1 MLTRRNLLKGAAA
14 GVPIAMGSVARWPAT
29 ALAQAGT
36 KNFNGCPICWTTG
49 LIELVWSRTREVS
62 Q

>member
-14 GVPIAMGSVARWPAT
+14 GVPIAMGSVARWPTT

-36 KNFNGCPICWTTG
+36 KTPSAR
-49 LIELVWSRTREVS
+49 LVARRMVLEEGR
-62 Q
+62 